1 MAWTSA
7 TTQATVE
14 AARQSLIAATKAI
27 ESYILVNNPAL
38 LAQANTALTTAK
50 TAITTLQT

>member
-7 TTQATVE
+7 TAQATVE
-14 AARQSLIAATKAI
+14 SARQSLIAALKAVDA
-27 ESYILVNNPAL
+27 YMLVNNPAL
-38 LAQANTALTTAK
+38 LAQANTALTNAK

>member
-7 TTQATVE
+7 TAQATVE
-14 AARQSLIAATKAI
+14 SARQSLIIAMKAMDA
-27 ESYILVNNPAL
+27 YMLVNNPTL
-38 LAQANTALTTAK
+38 LAQANTALTNAK